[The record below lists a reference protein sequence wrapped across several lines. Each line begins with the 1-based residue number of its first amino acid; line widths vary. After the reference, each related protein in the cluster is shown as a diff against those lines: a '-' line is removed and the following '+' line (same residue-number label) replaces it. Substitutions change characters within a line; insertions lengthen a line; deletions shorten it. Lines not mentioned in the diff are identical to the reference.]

1 MTALLALL
9 LAVPAEARLT
19 LTAGARHIEKIVDGV
34 AAVESEGPLRA
45 ELLPSGNELL
55 LETAQPGLA
64 RVFLFLHREVRVLEV
79 AIDVPFPPPGPAPTC
94 AVVKDAACYAQFRAA
109 PREKVIFALGGMQ
122 AEARAAQELLD
133 QAGLTRVQVALSPFG
148 VQLRGCADEAQKRL
162 ALRTIWPAILGRL
175 RLDE

>member
-1 MTALLALL
+1 MTALLLLL
-9 LAVPAEARLT
+9 LAVPADGRLALQT
-19 LTAGARHIEKIVDGV
+19 GARHIEKIVEGV
-34 AAVESEGPLRA
+34 EAVESEGPLRA

-55 LETAQPGLA
+55 LETQKPGLA
-64 RVFLFLHREVRVLEV
+64 RVFLFLRREVRVLEV
-79 AIDVPFPPPGPAPTC
+79 AVDVPFPQPAPPPTC
-94 AVVKDAACYAQFRAA
+94 PVVKDAACYAQFRAA
-109 PREKVIFALGGMQ
+109 PREKVIFALGGLQ

-148 VQLRGCADEAQKRL
+148 VKLRGCAGEAEKRL